1 MTDRSAVARVRR
13 AFARIAEVDRP
24 EVWITLRDQSDVEVD
39 AATVD
44 ARLAAGEPLA
54 LAGLVLAVKDNID
67 VVGLPT
73 TAACPGFAYEARVSA
88 TAVTRLVRAGAVV
101 IGKTN
106 LDQFATGLVGT
117 RSPYGAVRDVRR
129 PDRVAGGSS
138 SGSAV
143 AVALGIADI
152 ALATDTAGSGRVP
165 AAFQGIVGVKPTRG
179 LVPTTG
185 VVPACSGIDCVSV
198 FADDLSTARLAMA
211 LMAGPDAVDTGS
223 RSWPADAPLAA
234 PARPVVGVPDQRWI
248 GALGVVEAA
257 AYERAM
263 QQLEGSGAVLVSVDI
278 DPMLAAGRLLY
289 EGAFVAGRYAAV
301 GGYVEQHPDEVDPS
315 VRDIILGA
323 REITGAALRA
333 DEVRLASLAA
343 LVRDRLAAVDAV
355 VLPTAPRQPTIAEVA
370 ADPLGVN
377 AELGVFTNFCNLL
390 DLCAVAVPAGMAG
403 EGCFG
408 VTVFA
413 PAFHDAVAAD
423 IASRLAPAS
432 GDGWF
437 GPPGIELAVFGAHL
451 AGQPLNG
458 QLSGSRLLGPIATAH
473 HYGLVELATDP
484 PKPGLV
490 RLSFLKAGVSI
501 AGELWRVPVHLMA
514 KLLADLPRPM
524 AFGPVE
530 LDDGREVVGFL
541 CQPDALDGARDI
553 SSFGS
558 WPAYLSRGSA

>member
-1 MTDRSAVARVRR
+1 
-13 AFARIAEVDRP
+13 
-24 EVWITLRDQSDVEVD
+24 
-39 AATVD
+39 
-44 ARLAAGEPLA
+44 
-54 LAGLVLAVKDNID
+54 
-67 VVGLPT
+67 
-73 TAACPGFAYEARVSA
+73 
-88 TAVTRLVRAGAVV
+88 
-101 IGKTN
+101 
-106 LDQFATGLVGT
+106 
-117 RSPYGAVRDVRR
+117 
-129 PDRVAGGSS
+129 
-138 SGSAV
+138 
-143 AVALGIADI
+143 
-152 ALATDTAGSGRVP
+152 
-165 AAFQGIVGVKPTRG
+165 
-179 LVPTTG
+179 
-185 VVPACSGIDCVSV
+185 
-198 FADDLSTARLAMA
+198 
-211 LMAGPDAVDTGS
+211 
-223 RSWPADAPLAA
+223 
-234 PARPVVGVPDQRWI
+234 
-248 GALGVVEAA
+248 
-257 AYERAM
+257 
-263 QQLEGSGAVLVSVDI
+263 
-278 DPMLAAGRLLY
+278 
-289 EGAFVAGRYAAV
+289 
-301 GGYVEQHPDEVDPS
+301 
-315 VRDIILGA
+315 
-323 REITGAALRA
+323 
-333 DEVRLASLAA
+333 
-343 LVRDRLAAVDAV
+343 VDAV

-423 IASRLAPAS
+423 VASRLVPAS

-437 GPPGIELAVFGAHL
+437 GPPGIELAVFGAHF

-490 RLSFLKAGVSI
+490 RLSPRKAGVSI

-558 WPAYLSRGSA
+558 WPAYLSRGSARELVDQSRE